1 MLFLTNNP
9 ETLVRTHAKPLTP
22 ADLPIDDDLAATQL
36 RAYAGDVLYTE
47 GMPSGHLY
55 VIKEGEVDLYMVRE
69 EKRVVV
75 ETLSRGHVFGA
86 TPQLLNGR
94 RTDNAVAKTYCEFY
108 LVDAEGL
115 DTALRRTPKLLRGIL
130 QTLAMRASRA
140 SEVIASRVNFQPEIL
155 TYAQLLSLVGAAQL
169 PAPARKA
176 DARGS
181 AQPVIAR
188 PALASVFAQAR
199 QLFGHSDVHI
209 RHILGKLLMLHLIQ
223 LDEERDGSKCI
234 VFSPGDIVARAR
246 KAGEAD
252 ADNGKLEYEY
262 ISVDDFAAMVD
273 VDRNR
278 VLQKLARNELTEDLF
293 TFRKSEVIRLLDEKG
308 KKFFQERRV
317 KTPEEFCDIND
328 IEFADANSIQA
339 VLSRID
345 AYDLGKV
352 LQLVEEEAVRDRILG
367 NLPRAKRSEI
377 ESETFERVDEIEA
390 RLIGEGIIKAV
401 QEKMLARRS

>member
-1 MLFLTNNP
+1 M
-9 ETLVRTHAKPLTP
+9 RAHASPLLA
-22 ADLPIDDDLAATQL
+22 ADLPLDENLPATQL

-47 GMPSGHLY
+47 GMPSSHLY

-69 EKRVVV
+69 EKRVVID
-75 ETLSRGHVFGA
+75 TLTRGHVFGA

-108 LVDAEGL
+108 LVDAESLASVL
-115 DTALRRTPKLLRGIL
+115 DDTPKLLRGIL
-130 QTLAMRASRA
+130 KTLAMRASRA
-140 SEVIASRVNFQPEIL
+140 SEVIASRVNFQPEIV
-155 TYAQLLSLVGAAQL
+155 TYAQLLSLIGAAQVPL
-169 PAPARKA
+169 QARKA
-176 DARGS
+176 DARAA

-188 PALASVFAQAR
+188 PALAAVFAQAR

-223 LDEERDGSKCI
+223 LDEDRDGAKCV
-234 VFSPGDIVARAR
+234 VFSPGEIVAKAR

-252 ADNGKLEYEY
+252 PDNGKLEYEY

-273 VDRNR
+273 LDRNR
-278 VLQKLARNELTEDLF
+278 VLQKLARNELSEDLF
-293 TFRKSEVIRLLDEKG
+293 TFRKSEVVRLLDEKG

-317 KTPEEFCDIND
+317 KAPEEFCDISD
-328 IEFADANSIQA
+328 IEFADASSIQA

-345 AYDLGKV
+345 SYDLGK
-352 LQLVEEEAVRDRILG
+352 LLHLVEEDAVRDRILG
-367 NLPRAKRSEI
+367 NLPRTKRAEI
-377 ESETFERVDEIEA
+377 ESEKFDRVDEIEV
-390 RLIGEGIIKAV
+390 RLIGEGIIKAI

>member
-1 MLFLTNNP
+1 MPIP
-9 ETLVRTHAKPLTP
+9 ELLMRTHATALQI
-22 ADLPIDDDLAATQL
+22 ADLPIDDDLPATQL

-47 GMPSGHLY
+47 GMPSSHLY

-69 EKRVVV
+69 EKRVVID
-75 ETLSRGHVFGA
+75 TLSRGHVFGA

-108 LVDAEGL
+108 LVDAEGMDSVL
-115 DTALRRTPKLLRGIL
+115 DNTPKLLRGIL
-130 QTLAMRASRA
+130 KTLAMRASRA
-140 SEVIASRVNFQPEIL
+140 SEVIASRVNFQPEIV

-176 DARGS
+176 DARS
-181 AQPVIAR
+181 TSQPVIAR
-188 PALASVFAQAR
+188 PALAAVFAQAR

-223 LDEERDGSKCI
+223 LDEDRDGAKCV
-234 VFSPGDIVARAR
+234 VFSPGDIVAKAR

-252 ADNGKLEYEY
+252 PDNGKLEYEY

-273 VDRNR
+273 LDRNR

-308 KKFFQERRV
+308 KKFFQERRM
-317 KTPEEFCDIND
+317 KAPEEFCDISD

-345 AYDLGKV
+345 SYDLGK
-352 LQLVEEEAVRDRILG
+352 LLHLVEEDAVRDRILG
-367 NLPRAKRSEI
+367 NLPRTKRAEI
-377 ESETFERVDEIEA
+377 ESEKFDRVDEIEV
-390 RLIGEGIIKAV
+390 RLIGEGIIKAI

>member
-1 MLFLTNNP
+1 M
-9 ETLVRTHAKPLTP
+9 RTHTSPLQP
-22 ADLPIDDDLAATQL
+22 ADLPIDANLPATQL

-47 GMPSGHLY
+47 GMPSSHLY

-86 TPQLLNGR
+86 TAQLLNGQR
-94 RTDNAVAKTYCEFY
+94 VDNAVAKTYCELY
-108 LVDAEGL
+108 LIDAEGL
-115 DTALRRTPKLLRGIL
+115 DTVMQQTPKLLRGIL

-155 TYAQLLSLVGAAQL
+155 TYAQLLSLIGSAQL
-169 PAPARKA
+169 PARKTDPRA
-176 DARGS
+176 APV
-181 AQPVIAR
+181 QVIAR
-188 PALASVFAQAR
+188 PALSAVFTQAR

-209 RHILGKLLMLHLIQ
+209 RHILGKLLTLHLIQ
-223 LDEERDGSKCI
+223 FEDDRDGSKCV

-252 ADNGKLEYEY
+252 PDNGKLEYEY
-262 ISVDDFAAMVD
+262 IGVDDFAAMVD
-273 VDRNR
+273 LDRNR

-308 KKFFQERRV
+308 KKFFQDRRV
-317 KTPEEFCDIND
+317 KSPEEFCDISD
-328 IEFADANSIQA
+328 IEFADNNTVQE

-345 AYDLGKV
+345 AFDLGKLLHV
-352 LQLVEEEAVRDRILG
+352 IEEQAVRERILG

-377 ESETFERVDEIEA
+377 ESERFERVDEIEV
-390 RLIGEGIIKAV
+390 RLIGEGIIKSV
-401 QEKMLARRS
+401 QEKMLARRR

>member
-1 MLFLTNNP
+1 M
-9 ETLVRTHAKPLTP
+9 RTQASPLQP
-22 ADLPIDDDLAATQL
+22 ADLPIDTNLPATQL

-47 GMPSGHLY
+47 GMPSSHLY

-86 TPQLLNGR
+86 TAQLLNGQ

-108 LVDAEGL
+108 LIDADGL
-115 DTALRRTPKLLRGIL
+115 DSVLQQTPRLLRGIL
-130 QTLAMRASRA
+130 LTLSMRASRA
-140 SEVIASRVNFQPEIL
+140 SEVIASRVNFQPEIV
-155 TYAQLLSLVGAAQL
+155 TYAQLLSLIGSAQL
-169 PAPARKA
+169 PARKA
-176 DARGS
+176 DAR
-181 AQPVIAR
+181 AAPVQVIAR
-188 PALASVFAQAR
+188 PALVNVFTQAR

-209 RHILGKLLMLHLIQ
+209 RHILGKLLTLHLIQ
-223 LDEERDGSKCI
+223 FEDDRDGGKCV

-252 ADNGKLEYEY
+252 PDNGKLEYEY
-262 ISVDDFAAMVD
+262 IGVDDFAAMVD
-273 VDRNR
+273 LDRNR

-308 KKFFQERRV
+308 KKFFQDRRV
-317 KTPEEFCDIND
+317 KSPEEFCDISD
-328 IEFADANSIQA
+328 IEFADNNTVQE

-345 AYDLGKV
+345 AFDLGK
-352 LQLVEEEAVRDRILG
+352 LLHTIEEDAVRERILG
-367 NLPRAKRSEI
+367 NLPRSKRSDI
-377 ESETFERVDEIEA
+377 ESERFERVDEIEV

-401 QEKMLARRS
+401 QEKMLARRR